1 MHIVVAFFF
10 SPENDKSFDEK
21 QEEEYLIKRKID
33 IVNQRAYIVD
43 SMDEDRLR
51 CVFSCHVFFIFPNLY
66 HTVPSLHVH
75 AFCPFYSLL
84 SKTQYWMKKI

>member
-1 MHIVVAFFF
+1 MHIVVAFF

-21 QEEEYLIKRKID
+21 QEEEYLIQRKID

-51 CVFSCHVFFIFPNLY
+51 CVFSCHVFFFSK
-66 HTVPSLHVH
+66 SLSHCAKLACN
-75 AFCPFYSLL
+75 AFCPYYSLL
-84 SKTQYWMKKI
+84 SKTHYWMKKT